1 MTFSEAKHRHGNLVA
16 GFECARIKKSIIY
29 ATIPKRKAPITMLF
43 RSKAPKTPQMEVA
56 DMCESQWTF

>member
-16 GFECARIKKSIIY
+16 SFECARIKKSIIY
-29 ATIPKRKAPITMLF
+29 ATIPKRKVPITMLF

-56 DMCESQWTF
+56 DM